1 MAGFFYRGSNIF
13 LREILFSQE
22 RKLARNISFLA
33 SLDRSRVIDRELFPF
48 LFAGKTCSVPIKK
61 LDIQVRF
68 VYICAYVS
76 PRPNQ
81 QFSSSAPPTPLRLA
95 IQTREHTYINRGE
108 GRETGSVGLKGE
120 RTNANT
126 PPVCTTSC
134 TTTQHFPSFLR
145 VVKAR
150 AGN

>member
-68 VYICAYVS
+68 VYVHMCIRFS
-76 PRPNQ
+76 PPKSTV
-81 QFSSSAPPTPLRLA
+81 FLLPTPLRLA
-95 IQTREHTYINRGE
+95 IQTREHTYINREE

-120 RTNANT
+120 RLMQI
-126 PPVCTTSC
+126 PPLCALRAVQ
-134 TTTQHFPSFLR
+134 QHSISPPLTGR
-145 VVKAR
+145 
-150 AGN
+150 